1 MLTPCRLTLTGV
13 PAPAPVVGVTVKL
26 PISVFAA
33 ATTLTALVPC
43 DRALLPVPLAMAMEF
58 TPSVL
63 PCALTAMLSL
73 PLA

>member
-1 MLTPCRLTLTGV
+1 
-13 PAPAPVVGVTVKL
+13 
-26 PISVFAA
+26 VFAA